1 MHTVSLPEQ
10 VHAAVAARRGRALAY
25 ESYEPRRTALLV
37 VDMQNHFVAEGGFS
51 EVPLAR
57 GIVSNINDVASAMR
71 LAGGTVVWVY
81 STFTHEGRSSWPM
94 FFENFIAPDRQHEV
108 RSALTEGSWGH
119 QFYPGLDVAAPDLKV
134 TKDRF
139 SPFIAGASVL
149 HDTLQDRGIDTVVV
163 AGTMTD
169 VCCESTARDAMMLD
183 YRTIMIE
190 DACAARSDESHVAAL
205 TSFASVFGDVR
216 RSVEIVDVLSSAP
229 STSLPAPTT

>member
-1 MHTVSLPEQ
+1 MAS
-10 VHAAVAARRGRALAY
+10 RRGRALAF
-25 ESYEPRRTALLV
+25 ESYEPSRTALLV

-71 LAGGTVVWVY
+71 SAGGTVIWVY
-81 STFTHEGRSSWPM
+81 STFTHEGRTAWPM

-108 RSALTEGSWGH
+108 RSALTEGEWGH
-119 QFYPGLDVAAPDLKV
+119 QFYSDLDIASIDPKV

-149 HDTLQDRGIDTVVV
+149 HDTLQDRGIDTVLI

-190 DACAARSDESHVAAL
+190 DACAARSDESHIAAL

-216 RSVEIVDVLSSAP
+216 RSAEIVEVLGSAP
-229 STSLPAPTT
+229 SASSHAPTP